1 MMKSSESH
9 KKTKNNRNLKTNANA
24 MVKLMLTVSNLL
36 SKLSARKKE
45 NMFPKMLNN
54 DTCGMTRAAF
64 QYLMFSHSL

>member
-1 MMKSSESH
+1 
-9 KKTKNNRNLKTNANA
+9 
-24 MVKLMLTVSNLL
+24 MVKLMLTVSNLV

-54 DTCGMTRAAF
+54 DTCGMTQAAF